1 MCRYKIAINVGRGIR
16 NYSVGGNGDEGC
28 GDNRERRRVK
38 LVSAAATRVRLSFK
52 GTCVGTLV
60 FLL

>member
-1 MCRYKIAINVGRGIR
+1 MLVEESKTTVLEETVTKAVETNARG
-16 NYSVGGNGDEGC
+16 GG
-28 GDNRERRRVK
+28 VK